1 MAPNDLSWESQVDS
15 SVKRLFAPTRHP
27 DAFDELCCILG
38 PRWVSVRSVDRV
50 AYSHDV
56 WPVAAKWIQQA
67 RFPYVPDIIVWP
79 GVAQEVVSVLDVA
92 RRYGLPIVPFGGG
105 SGTVGGIL
113 PLRSGVTVHLRRMD
127 QIIDLDRTSL
137 LVTAGAGMIGQ
148 TLEDQLNLEGCT
160 LGHFPQSMRSAS
172 LGGYVAHKA
181 VGTFST
187 KYGKFDDMVLGM
199 QVVLPSVEIL
209 NITPVPKSSTGPN
222 LNELFLGSEGTLG
235 VVTEVTLKIHAMPEL
250 RLFRG
255 YVVPSMRVG
264 LDIIRRILQHDLKPA
279 VVRLYDEVEAASK
292 FELLGLRGGPCLLVL
307 GFEGYRQL
315 VELEERLSTEIC
327 RSQRAEEL
335 GSEPGDL
342 WLANR
347 FDTSSLIAGVCQPNG
362 VYDCLEVAAT
372 WDRLADLYYEIRN
385 AMEPYAYRVM
395 GHTSHVYPQGGNLYM
410 IFFAETDSPHLEE
423 IEQLYYRILDAT
435 FQVCGRFGAAISHHH
450 GIGLSK
456 ARWMT
461 LQHGQAGMNVLR
473 VVKEALDPDNLMNP
487 GKLGLA
493 G

>member
-1 MAPNDLSWESQVDS
+1 MDSNVKKLS
-15 SVKRLFAPTRHP
+15 APTRHP
-27 DAFDELCCILG
+27 VAFHELCTILG
-38 PRWVSVRSVDRV
+38 PRRVSVRSVDRV

-67 RFPYVPDIIVWP
+67 RFPYIPDIIAWP
-79 GVAQEVVSVLDVA
+79 GTTQEVAAVIDVA
-92 RRYGLPIVPFGGG
+92 RRYGLPVVPFGGG

-113 PLRSGVTVHLRRMD
+113 PLRNGITIHLRRMD

-137 LVTAGAGMIGQ
+137 LVTVGAGMIGQ
-148 TLEDQLNLEGCT
+148 TLEDQLNLEGYT
-160 LGHFPQSMRSAS
+160 LGHFPQSMRPAAV
-172 LGGYVAHKA
+172 GGYVAHKA

-199 QVVLPSVEIL
+199 QVVVPSGEIL
-209 NITPVPKSSTGPN
+209 NIIPVPKSSTGPN

-255 YVVPSMRVG
+255 YAVPSMRVG
-264 LDIIRRILQHDLKPA
+264 LDVMRHILQHDLKPA
-279 VVRLYDEVEAASK
+279 MVRLYDEVEAASK
-292 FELLGLRGGPCLLVL
+292 FETLGLRGGPCLLIL
-307 GFEGYRQL
+307 CFEGYRQL
-315 VELEERLSTEIC
+315 VELEERISTEIC
-327 RSQRAEEL
+327 RSQGAEEL
-335 GSEPGDL
+335 GSEPGEL

-347 FDTSSLIAGVCQPNG
+347 FDTSSLLGCVCQPTG
-362 VYDCLEVAAT
+362 IYDCLEVAAT

-385 AMEPYAYRVM
+385 AMEPYSYKVM

-410 IFFAETDSPHLEE
+410 IFFAEAGSPDLEK
-423 IEQLYYRILDAT
+423 IGQLYYRILDAT
-435 FQVCGRFGAAISHHH
+435 FQVCRRLGAAISHHH

-456 ARWMT
+456 AQWMT

-473 VVKEALDPDNLMNP
+473 AVKGALDPDNLMNP
-487 GKLGLA
+487 GKLGLR